1 MAWEIKIEYVIGAA
15 AVAGALAVAADQNDK
30 RKAEQ
35 RKRKAEQ
42 WKRMAEQRKRRD
54 TQRKLKAEQVKRAAE
69 QRAAAQL
76 QNALK
81 KRLEKLEQEP
91 DHHVALFGRTTEQA
105 REYAREIKR
114 LRAELAE
121 ARRRAAG

>member
-1 MAWEIKIEYVIGAA
+1 MESGGLVSSTRSAD
-15 AVAGALAVAADQNDK
+15 ALVPLLQAEQAK
-30 RKAEQ
+30 RGSEQ
-35 RKRKAEQ
+35 RK
-42 WKRMAEQRKRRD
+42 
-54 TQRKLKAEQVKRAAE
+54 
-69 QRAAAQL
+69 AAQL

-81 KRLEKLEQEP
+81 KRLAKVEQER
-91 DHHVALFGRTTEQA
+91 DHHVAWYGGTTEQA

>member
-1 MAWEIKIEYVIGAA
+1 MWVIAIRIGLGLL
-15 AVAGALAVAADQNDK
+15 VAGAVAVAADQNDK

-35 RKRKAEQ
+35 RKRESEVRKRESEQ
-42 WKRMAEQRKRRD
+42 QKRRD
-54 TQRKLKAEQVKRAAE
+54 AQWKLKAEQAKREAE
-69 QRAAAQL
+69 QRKAAQL

-81 KRLEKLEQEP
+81 KRLEKVEQER
-91 DHHVALFGRTTEQA
+91 DHHVAWYGKTTEQA